1 MIGIFGDSY
10 GEEVNTTA
18 GGYLEGWPSIL
29 GRMYDEEIE
38 NFCQCSTSISYSY
51 QKFCEQDLS
60 KYSKVIFII
69 TFPTRQLL
77 INNAEQKSIHFQGG
91 KKQSIWNNNLLGRKL
106 NKEDIRVLEY
116 QEYISAIYPDTWNFL
131 KRAIG
136 KDVLHS
142 HKNTLILD
150 AHHLSNIGTLGLN
163 SPMAP
168 WFTSPKGKFWGDTY
182 LESGELGRVCHC
194 SSQQNIEL
202 AEHIKNY
209 FENGFDS
216 NNAIEKESNKN
227 FTTPKSLED
236 AGLVLR
242 KQPFNYE

>member
-18 GGYLEGWPSIL
+18 GGYVKGWPTVLSEL
-29 GRMYDEEIE
+29 YNEEIE
-38 NFCQCSTSISYSY
+38 NFCKCSSSIPYSY

-60 KYSKVIFII
+60 KYSKVIFIL
-69 TFPTRQLL
+69 TFPTRHFF
-77 INNAEQKSIHFQGG
+77 INDIEGKSIFYQGG
-91 KKQSIWNNNLLGRKL
+91 KKQSIWNNNLLGKEL

-136 KDVLHS
+136 RDVLHS
-142 HKNTLILD
+142 HKNALVLD
-150 AHHLSNIGTLGLN
+150 THHLSNIGTLGLN

-194 SSQQNIEL
+194 SPQQNIEL

-209 FENGFDS
+209 FENGFDIH
-216 NNAIEKESNKN
+216 NAINQESNKN